1 MSTRILYDPVNPLQN
16 LSAFFMNAGV
26 TDSAVNAFGLALLTI
41 MVGLTLIGAVS
52 SFIYNIFQGKK

>member
-1 MSTRILYDPVNPLQN
+1 MIAYDPMNPLQN
-16 LSAFFMNAGV
+16 LSAFFMNTGV